1 MYQTNRNLLQ
11 PKQRQ
16 REIDAVHGF
25 IAALKDAYDERG
37 ILDFIEIIKRAG
49 NGFNVDKPP
58 LEVLQSAMALAEK
71 LHQGHLDEI
80 AMPPVPTSKVMP

>member
-11 PKQRQ
+11 PKQQQ

-37 ILDFIEIIKRAG
+37 ILDFIEVIKRAG

-58 LEVLQSAMALAEK
+58 LEVLQSATALAEK
-71 LHQGHLDEI
+71 LHQEHLE
-80 AMPPVPTSKVMP
+80 AFATSPVQSSMALP